1 MVGAL
6 VAIGL
11 LLFVGGIGTFAVK
24 YRLYNVLS
32 DSMIPVLLPGD
43 RIVSD
48 TAASGGD
55 GVRRGDVVMLDPA
68 AWPSDPES
76 AAVVKRVVA
85 VGGDRV
91 SFSSEGNRLGVNGRA
106 VREDYLPAGVPP
118 AYEEFAVTV
127 PARHVFVLGD
137 NRPGSIDSRAHLD
150 EPKSGAVP
158 LSAVRGRLVAVAY
171 PFDRAGELTA
181 TEAFR
186 VFDAP
191 RTADTPLLLT
201 AGAVLAGAVLL
212 LAAGVVELLARARR
226 FVARR

>member
-32 DSMIPVLLPGD
+32 DSMIPALRPGD

-48 TAASGGD
+48 TAGAD
-55 GVRRGDVVMLDPA
+55 DDVRRGDVVMLDPA
-68 AWPSDPES
+68 AWPNDPES

-85 VGGDRV
+85 LGGDRV
-91 SFSSEGNRLGVNGRA
+91 RFSTKRNRLEVNGRA
-106 VREDYLPAGVPP
+106 VREDYLPPRVRP
-118 AYEEFAVTV
+118 AYQEFAVTV

-150 EPKSGAVP
+150 EPKSGAVGMN
-158 LSAVRGRLVAVAY
+158 AVLGRVVAVAY
-171 PFDRAGELTA
+171 PFDRTGQLLGTDAYR
-181 TEAFR
+181 AFEE
-186 VFDAP
+186 P
-191 RTADTPLLLT
+191 RTTDTALLLT
-201 AGAVLAGAVLL
+201 AGAALAGAALL
-212 LAAGVVELLARARR
+212 LAAGVIQLLTRVRRYLARH
-226 FVARR
+226 